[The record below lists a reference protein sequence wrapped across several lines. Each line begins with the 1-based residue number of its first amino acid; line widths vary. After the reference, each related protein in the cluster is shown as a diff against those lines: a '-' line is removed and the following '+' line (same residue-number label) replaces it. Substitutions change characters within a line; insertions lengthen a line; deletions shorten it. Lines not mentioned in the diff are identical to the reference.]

1 MMDSKEI
8 ADLSKEKAHGFGY
21 DPYAFHPLETCAAKR
36 TNKEEFLYYPEYSS
50 YLLIILQ
57 YFFMEN

>member
-8 ADLSKEKAHGFGY
+8 ADLSKEKAHGFDC

-36 TNKEEFLYYPEYSS
+36 TNKEEFLYDPEYSS
-50 YLLIILQ
+50 YLLIIL
-57 YFFMEN
+57 